1 MVPEDQHSMCCL
13 NWISSI
19 LWKRSKQ
26 QQAKRKKEESRDSK
40 EKPQE
45 PKLISVDSD
54 TEHIHLLDHLR
65 KRLLDIH
72 GPNQVPKIKQSKQTV
87 QYWQS
92 YRKVQELRA
101 AGIHV
106 ERSKNENCCLRDI
119 SFTTVACL
127 GYLFLPPMIVDDSTR
142 PKFLNLI
149 AYEMCLDFENDFGVT
164 SYISFLD
171 SLIDEAN
178 DA

>member
-1 MVPEDQHSMCCL
+1 MCCL

-19 LWKRSKQ
+19 LWKRSKK
-26 QQAKRKKEESRDSK
+26 QQAKWEKEESRDSK

-45 PKLISVDSD
+45 QKTISIDPGPK
-54 TEHIHLLDHLR
+54 HIHLLDHLR

-72 GPNQVPKIKQSKQTV
+72 GPHQVPKIKRSKQSG

-92 YRKVQELRA
+92 FRNVQELRA

-106 ERSKNENCCLRDI
+106 ERSRSKNKYCCLRDI

-149 AYEMCLDFENDFGVT
+149 AYEMCLDFEN
-164 SYISFLD
+164 
-171 SLIDEAN
+171 
-178 DA
+178 